1 MLYGKHLSIKMY
13 LYKRGMLCKTEV
25 AERVEKHYLLVFTMY
40 PAKYREIK
48 GASNFCTG
56 LYI

>member
-1 MLYGKHLSIKMY
+1 MLCGKHLSIKMY

-25 AERVEKHYLLVFTMY
+25 AEKHYLLVFTMY

-48 GASNFCTG
+48 GA
-56 LYI
+56 